1 MCRTLSNVTFINLPF
16 TFDSIPHWFLQ
27 CVLIVVFLLLKDG
40 RNIIFCYYPTKERT
54 PHLLQYTTIWQRGNL
69 NWFSWLISWY
79 WRGWCIKLHFFLDE
93 YTKPNVA
100 VLREAMKQC
109 LQQMTE
115 IYSMQ
120 IDFVR
125 VYVCMF
131 KRQQLFSSSFERTVN
146 NNFHLNKTTSI
157 ISKTCY
163 RTSISFPSF
172 PHLYQKNP
180 HI

>member
-1 MCRTLSNVTFINLPF
+1 M
-16 TFDSIPHWFLQ
+16 D
-27 CVLIVVFLLLKDG
+27 DA
-40 RNIIFCYYPTKERT
+40 
-54 PHLLQYTTIWQRGNL
+54 L
-69 NWFSWLISWY
+69 NYI
-79 WRGWCIKLHFFLDE
+79 FFLDE
-93 YTKPNVA
+93 YTKPNAA

-115 IYSMQ
+115 IYSIQ

-172 PHLYQKNP
+172 PHLYQKTHIFNP
-180 HI
+180 TVVYFSCSLWFVNEQI